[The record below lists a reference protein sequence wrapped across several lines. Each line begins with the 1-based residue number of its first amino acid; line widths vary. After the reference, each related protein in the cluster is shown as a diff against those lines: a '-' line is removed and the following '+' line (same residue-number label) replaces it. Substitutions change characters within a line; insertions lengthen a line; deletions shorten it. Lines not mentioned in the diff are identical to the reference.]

1 MTYAPG
7 DTPYKSVGGACH
19 KIWRTSLEGT
29 RILLYGRVPNS
40 FPPLRG
46 TDSTTTNYIT
56 GTANFN
62 STEITF
68 EHILL
73 KDFLKVLEMLIK
85 HIISGSSH

>member
-1 MTYAPG
+1 MPRG
-7 DTPYKSVGGACH
+7 ILPYKSVGGACH
-19 KIWRTSLEGT
+19 KILRTPLEGT
-29 RILLYGRVPNS
+29 RILFYGRVPNS

-85 HIISGSSH
+85 RIISGSSH